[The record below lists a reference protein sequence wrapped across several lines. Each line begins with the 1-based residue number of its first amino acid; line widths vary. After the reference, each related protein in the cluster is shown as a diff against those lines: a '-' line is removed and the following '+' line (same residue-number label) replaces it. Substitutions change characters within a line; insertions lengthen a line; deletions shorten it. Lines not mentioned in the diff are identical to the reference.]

1 MYASDWSN
9 RFRAGLGLP
18 EVEQIVRSIRTVGV
32 RGGLYGAKITSS
44 GSTVAVLC
52 HGDVSNA
59 MIQILS
65 AYKLAWGLD
74 AEVFAG
80 SSPGAFEFGH
90 VILRLSKE

>member
-1 MYASDWSN
+1 MHRIGAIVSVPDSVYLKLSRLFGLFGRSAS
-9 RFRAGLGLP
+9 
-18 EVEQIVRSIRTVGV
+18 T
-32 RGGLYGAKITSS
+32 GGLYGAKITSS